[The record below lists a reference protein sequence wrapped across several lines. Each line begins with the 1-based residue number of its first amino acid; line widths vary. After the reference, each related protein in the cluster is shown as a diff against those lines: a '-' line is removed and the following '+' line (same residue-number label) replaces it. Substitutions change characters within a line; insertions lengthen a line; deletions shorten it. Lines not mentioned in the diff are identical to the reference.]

1 MILNLIKHLRDMKSE
16 KQILTQILNL
26 LIKSCHKIGHHIRHC
41 NPSDMAQLIGD
52 DNTSG
57 DHIKLLD
64 KLSQNFL
71 FETLVQDPHI
81 YGIISEEHDTI
92 FRTPHDNGDYIVAF
106 DPLDG
111 SSNIEFNITTGT
123 IFGIYKL
130 DENKKI
136 KSGHDIVLSGY
147 CLYGGIT
154 QFVHTDVI
162 TGNVKM
168 LRLTEEDIEPHT
180 IEENIRMPQ
189 KGKYYS
195 VNQAYMKRWFQP
207 QIQNAVFDLGDKGYS
222 LRYVGSMVADAHRVL
237 MKGGI
242 FMYPSDSKNI
252 NGKIRLLYEAYPFAH
267 LIECAGGMCTDFN
280 KNILDIETPED
291 IHSATPILLGSITE
305 IKYIMKLIND

>member
-1 MILNLIKHLRDMKSE
+1 ME
-16 KQILTQILNL
+16 QTLTRILNL
-26 LIKSCHKIGHHIRHC
+26 LIKSCHKISHHIRHC
-41 NPSDMAQLIGD
+41 NPADMAQLVGD

-92 FRTPHDNGDYIVAF
+92 YKTPYDDGEYIVAF

-123 IFGIYKL
+123 IFGVYKL

-136 KSGHDIVLSGY
+136 NSGRDIVLSGY

-154 QFVHTDVI
+154 QFVHTDV
-162 TGNVKM
+162 TTKNVKM
-168 LRLTEEDIEPHT
+168 LTLTEEDIEPHLT
-180 IEENIRMPQ
+180 DENIRIPD

-195 VNQAYMKRWFQP
+195 VNQAYMERWFQP
-207 QIQNAVFDLGDKGYS
+207 EIKEAVFKLGNEGYS

-242 FMYPSDSKNI
+242 FMYPADSKNVT
-252 NGKIRLLYEAYPFAH
+252 GKIRLLYEAYPFAH
-267 LIECAGGMCTDFN
+267 LIQCAGGMCTDFN
-280 KNILDIETPED
+280 KNILDVKAPEN
-291 IHSATPILLGSITE
+291 IHAATPILLGSNTE
-305 IKYIMKLIND
+305 VNDIMSLFKSST